1 MTLPAIPLS
10 TPQEAKMSKLMSNAQ
25 SLAAERS
32 INQRQFEGLCYAEGL
47 SLDTARKVW
56 EGDTNVNAQ
65 TLGIVAKVLG
75 VDDLGKLI
83 NFGDDS
89 S

>member
-1 MTLPAIPLS
+1 MGLTVTS
-10 TPQEAKMSKLMSNAQ
+10 YTPIQEARMSKLISNVRT
-25 SLAAERS
+25 LAAERS

-65 TLGIVAKVLG
+65 TLEVVAKVLG
-75 VDDLGKLI
+75 IEDLGKLI
-83 NFGDDS
+83 NFEDGS
-89 S
+89 